1 MLVLLDFGSVEM
13 PCNSNYKIGWQN
25 DTPHTSKYAK
35 PTDWE
40 EVKNVLAVKITNAY
54 YRDSVFNGIF
64 EVADRN
70 KIYVSSPKG
79 RRVVVKAYWYCAR
92 PSTKWISILIENAE
106 CEELPNYSGK
116 VVRNI
121 GQ

>member
-1 MLVLLDFGSVEM
+1 MS
-13 PCNSNYKIGWQN
+13 CNGKYRIGWDQH
-25 DTPHTSKYAK
+25 TPHTSKTAK
-35 PTDWE
+35 PTDWDE
-40 EVKNVLAVKITNAY
+40 CHNVFAVKITKGY
-54 YRDSVFNGIF
+54 YRESVFRGTF
-64 EVADRN
+64 EVANKN
-70 KIYVSSPKG
+70 KIYVTSHKG

-92 PSTKWISILIENAE
+92 PSTKWISILIEDAE